1 MYCNQ
6 CGTSGCIHAQMGM
19 AGMSGLAAQMQ
30 SQAAYY
36 DAIRGISGF
45 QNRVIEKEQEQKKKN
60 NKKLLLLRK

>member
-1 MYCNQ
+1 
-6 CGTSGCIHAQMGM
+6 M

-36 DAIRGISGF
+36 DAIRGISGV